1 MFAPLTR
8 SMTFTLS
15 LFSLAL
21 SPDLRAETDPEQ
33 IPPPPPALELGST
46 NITAEGLGANTEHTG
61 AYTTGSMS
69 TATRLNLSI
78 KETPQSISV
87 VTRQQMDDFNLNP

>member
-15 LFSLAL
+15 LFSLVL

-33 IPPPPPALELGST
+33 IPPPALELGST
-46 NITAEGLGANTEHTG
+46 NIKIGRAH
-61 AYTTGSMS
+61 
-69 TATRLNLSI
+69 
-78 KETPQSISV
+78 V
-87 VTRQQMDDFNLNP
+87 

>member
-15 LFSLAL
+15 LFSLVL

-33 IPPPPPALELGST
+33 IPPPALELGST
-46 NITAEGLGANTEHTG
+46 NITAEGLGANTG
-61 AYTTGSMS
+61 Y
-69 TATRLNLSI
+69 LFYVL
-78 KETPQSISV
+78 V
-87 VTRQQMDDFNLNP
+87 